1 MDPPRLTRRGRC
13 HGMPPKGRPAPRGL
27 LHFALGA
34 GAESRGLRAEGSG
47 SLAWRV
53 PVGGLW
59 AGRRSRLAGPRTAPI
74 GACVQRPRSLV
85 EASVLSDLDAPR
97 YNLKAPS
104 ADMVARGSGLRHGPR
119 GRGAQRGPRHAS
131 CDNPNTSPRCHLV
144 LGRRDHG
151 RPHRGSGLPAELC
164 CMPGGRHSCVSRVA
178 ATGLPAA
185 GLVGRSRAGAA
196 CVWGP
201 PPSYS
206 SPGPDL
212 VGVSRARGCHVTL
225 YLFNDVRRAFDPAVA
240 PPGRPFSSTVG
251 RHLTLKPVAQAAHVG
266 SRWPCRLT
274 GRRDREAGAHR
285 SPSQRGPPS
294 VPS

>member
-1 MDPPRLTRRGRC
+1 
-13 HGMPPKGRPAPRGL
+13 MPPKGRPAPRGL

-34 GAESRGLRAEGSG
+34 GPESRGLRAEGSG

-59 AGRRSRLAGPRTAPI
+59 AGRRSCLAGPRTAPI

-97 YNLKAPS
+97 CNLKAPS

-164 CMPGGRHSCVSRVA
+164 CVPGGRHSCVSRVA

-212 VGVSRARGCHVTL
+212 VGVITRPRVSPHSLPFRRREEGVRSSGRA
-225 YLFNDVRRAFDPAVA
+225 
-240 PPGRPFSSTVG
+240 PGRPFSSTVG

-285 SPSQRGPPS
+285 SPWQRGPPS